1 MTLLARLR
9 SWLRASVRRS
19 DFERRM
25 QAEMQTHLELYEA
38 DLRRSGL
45 SAEEAHRRA
54 RAEFG
59 GVEARKDECREA
71 TGLQI
76 FDELRA
82 DTTYSLRL
90 LRRSPG
96 FTAIALLSLGL
107 GIGANTALF
116 SLVDM
121 VLLKFLPVE
130 DPQRLFFVD
139 NSGGKSGGSNGPPYP
154 CFELLRD
161 GNRFLSGIAA
171 FDERHFKV
179 TIDGEPE
186 EIRGQY
192 ASGSFFDLLGVRAVH
207 GRVLT
212 TEDDSVPGRGGPQ
225 GAVAVISHGLWQRR
239 FGMDPA
245 VLGKSIQVGTEWV
258 TIVGVTPPGFFG
270 LQVGAPIDIT
280 IPMMLAGRQLQSK
293 QLWWLSV
300 IGRLQPNATIDQA
313 RADLESLWD
322 AYMTENGFPREKR
335 DYFSGIVLVPAS
347 RGSNALR
354 RDLSEPL
361 LIVSAIV
368 ALVLLIGCANVAN
381 LLLARATARRSE
393 MSVRLAI
400 GASRGRLIRQLLTEG
415 AVLATS
421 GALLGLLFAHWAVTF
436 IVGVFAGRVDGALD
450 PEFDLRVLAFT
461 AAVAGTAALLFS
473 VAPALHA
480 TRVDAAKP
488 PVSGATPLPAS
499 RLRLSQSLVAIQVML
514 SVVLLSGAALFVRTL
529 QNLEAVDSG
538 FARERVLTMQ
548 VAATVPG
555 RSWTP
560 DSTPAESKADFARLG
575 GIWETFIDQVADMPG
590 VTAAAVATISPL
602 SGRNRGVVIAV
613 RGAPAV
619 AKEVRGIHINH
630 VTPGYFQTLDVPL
643 LRGRAFTS
651 ADRSSSLRV
660 AILNDTAARA
670 YFGNQSPIGR
680 KVNFPGQ
687 WVADEY
693 EIVGVV
699 RDVRY
704 EDLRTPD
711 GRMAYLPLDQAIDP
725 ITSALVLVR
734 GGGDVT
740 RLTPPVRD
748 VVSKVV
754 PGGFVTEVVTIEQQV
769 AASLRRERLLSML
782 ATFFGGL
789 ALVLAC
795 IGLYGVMSFG
805 VIRRTREIGIRIAIG
820 ARHAS
825 VIWMVIRGMLAWV
838 AVGVVVGTIV
848 AVFASRYVEA
858 QLFGIAPG
866 DPLAILAAVLLLLA
880 IAAIAGF
887 LPARHAS
894 RIDPVIALRTE

>member
-1 MTLLARLR
+1 
-9 SWLRASVRRS
+9 
-19 DFERRM
+19 
-25 QAEMQTHLELYEA
+25 
-38 DLRRSGL
+38 
-45 SAEEAHRRA
+45 RRA

-71 TGLQI
+71 SGLRV

-82 DTTYSLRL
+82 DATYSLRL

-96 FTAIALLSLGL
+96 FTAVALLSLGL

-121 VLLKFLPVE
+121 VLLKSLPVT
-130 DPQRLFFVD
+130 DPQRLFFID

-161 GNRFLSGIAA
+161 NNRFLSDIAA
-171 FDERHFKV
+171 FDERLFKV
-179 TIDGEPE
+179 TIDGVPE

-192 ASGSFFDLLGVRAVH
+192 ASGSFFDVLGVRAVH

-212 TEDDSVPGRGGPQ
+212 AEDDSVPGSGGPQ

-245 VLGKSIQVGTEWV
+245 VLGKSIQVGTDWV
-258 TIVGVTPPGFFG
+258 TIVGVTPPGFLG
-270 LQVGAPIDIT
+270 LQVGMPTDIT
-280 IPMMLAGRQLQSK
+280 IPIMLTGRQLQSR
-293 QLWWLSV
+293 QSWWLSV
-300 IGRLQPNATIDQA
+300 IGRLAPGATMARA
-313 RADLESLWD
+313 RADLERLWD

-335 DYFSGIVLVPAS
+335 DYFSGIELVPAS

-354 RDLSEPL
+354 RELSEPL
-361 LIVSAIV
+361 LIVFAIV
-368 ALVLLIGCANVAN
+368 ALVLLVGCANVAN
-381 LLLARATARRSE
+381 LLLARATARRGE

-415 AVLATS
+415 AVLASS

-436 IVGVFAGRVDGALD
+436 IVGVFAGRVDGSLD

-473 VAPALHA
+473 VAPALHV

-488 PVSGATPLPAS
+488 PASGATSPPAS
-499 RLRLSQSLVAIQVML
+499 RLRLSQSLVVIQVML

-529 QNLEAVDSG
+529 QNLQGVDSG
-538 FARERVLTMQ
+538 FERERVLTML
-548 VAATVPG
+548 VAATVPR

-560 DSTPAESKADFARLG
+560 DSTPEESKRDFARLG
-575 GIWETFIDQVADMPG
+575 AIWEAFVDRVAGLPG
-590 VTAAAVATISPL
+590 VTAAAVATMSPL

-619 AKEVRGIHINH
+619 AKEVRGIRINH
-630 VTPGYFQTLDVPL
+630 VTPGYFQTLDVTL
-643 LRGRAFTS
+643 LKGRAFTS
-651 ADRSSSLRV
+651 ADRSTSLRV
-660 AILNDTAARA
+660 AILNDTAASA
-670 YFGNQSPIGR
+670 YFGEQNPIGR

-687 WVADEY
+687 WVADDY

-704 EDLRTPD
+704 EDLRSPD
-711 GRMAYLPLDQAIDP
+711 ERMAYLPLYQPIDP
-725 ITSALVLVR
+725 ITSAVVLVR

-740 RLTPPVRD
+740 RLTQPVRD
-748 VVSKVV
+748 VATKAV
-754 PGGFVTEVVTIEQQV
+754 PGGFVTGVKTIEQQM

-820 ARHAS
+820 ARHPS
-825 VIWMVIRGMLAWV
+825 VIWMVIREMLAWV
-838 AVGVVVGTIV
+838 AVGVLVGAIA
-848 AVFASRYVEA
+848 AVFASRYVEG
-858 QLFGIAPG
+858 QLFGVAPG
-866 DPLAILAAVLLLLA
+866 DPLAILTAVLLLLA

-887 LPARHAS
+887 LPARRAS
-894 RIDPVIALRTE
+894 RIDPVVALRCE

>member
-1 MTLLARLR
+1 
-9 SWLRASVRRS
+9 
-19 DFERRM
+19 M
-25 QAEMQTHLELYEA
+25 QAEMQAHLELYEA

-45 SAEEAHRRA
+45 SPDEAHRRA

-59 GVEARKDECREA
+59 GVEGRKEECREA
-71 TGLQI
+71 SGLRV

-82 DTTYSLRL
+82 DARYSLRL

-121 VLLKFLPVE
+121 VLLKSLPVE
-130 DPQRLFFVD
+130 DPQRLFFID

-161 GNRFLSGIAA
+161 NNRFLSGIAA
-171 FDERHFKV
+171 FDERMFKV
-179 TIDGEPE
+179 TIDGVAE

-192 ASGSFFDLLGVRAVH
+192 ASGSFFDVLGVRAVH
-207 GRVLT
+207 GRVPT
-212 TEDDSVPGRGGPQ
+212 PEDDSEPGRGGPH
-225 GAVAVISHGLWQRR
+225 GAVAVISHALWQRR
-239 FGMDPA
+239 FGLDPA
-245 VLGKSIQVGTEWV
+245 VLGKSIQVGTNWV

-270 LQVGAPIDIT
+270 LQVGAPTDIT
-280 IPMMLAGRQLQSK
+280 IPMTLVGRPLQSK
-293 QLWWLSV
+293 QSWWLSV
-300 IGRLQPNATIDQA
+300 IGRLAPGATVDLA
-313 RADLESLWD
+313 RSDLEILWD
-322 AYMTENGFPREKR
+322 GYMTENGFPREKR
-335 DYFSGIVLVPAS
+335 DYFSGIALVPAS
-347 RGSNALR
+347 RGSTALR
-354 RDLSEPL
+354 RELYEPL
-361 LIVSAIV
+361 LIVFAIV
-368 ALVLLIGCANVAN
+368 VLVLLVGCANVAN
-381 LLLARATARRSE
+381 LLLARATARRGE

-415 AVLATS
+415 AVLASS
-421 GALLGLLFAHWAVTF
+421 GVLLGLLFAHWAVSV

-450 PEFDLRVLAFT
+450 PQFDWRVLAFT
-461 AAVAGTAALLFS
+461 AVVGATAALLFS
-473 VAPALHA
+473 VVPALHA

-488 PVSGATPLPAS
+488 PASSATSPAAS
-499 RLRLSQSLVAIQVML
+499 RLRLSQSLVVIQVML

-538 FARERVLTMQ
+538 FERDRVLTQQ

-575 GIWETFIDQVADMPG
+575 GIWEAFIDQVGRLPG
-590 VTAAAVATISPL
+590 VSAAAVATMSPL

-613 RGAPAV
+613 RDTPAV
-619 AKEVRGIHINH
+619 AREVRGIRINH
-630 VTPGYFQTLDVPL
+630 VTPGYFHTLDVTL

-651 ADRSSSLRV
+651 ADRSTSLRV

-670 YFGNQSPIGR
+670 YFGDQNPIGR

-687 WVADEY
+687 WVADDY

-704 EDLRTPD
+704 EDLRSPD
-711 GRMAYLPLDQAIDP
+711 GRMAYLPVYQAIDP
-725 ITSALVLVR
+725 ITSAVVLVR

-740 RLTPPVRD
+740 RLTQPVRD
-748 VVSKVV
+748 VASKVV
-754 PGGFVTEVVTIEQQV
+754 PGGFVTGVVTIEQQV
-769 AASLRRERLLSML
+769 EASLRRERLLSML

-805 VIRRTREIGIRIAIG
+805 VIRRTREIGIRIAVG
-820 ARHAS
+820 ARHGS

-838 AVGVVVGTIV
+838 AVGVVVGTFA
-848 AVFASRYVEA
+848 AVFASRYVEG
-858 QLFGIAPG
+858 QLFGVAPG

-880 IAAIAGF
+880 VAALAGF
-887 LPARHAS
+887 LPARRAS
-894 RIDPVIALRTE
+894 RIDPVVALRTE